1 MRQKKAFTSSDLIV
15 RFVAPAFWRFFITF
29 SSLFGELSYNIK
41 NDADILKRISEKF
54 PDCGIEQGRFSLLRN
69 CKARI
74 KLDEAIMIAEC
85 LGISIDRLLQRDIE
99 PQDNDDDDNTA
110 ADVLKPIFD
119 LHKIIDFSFTKHRI
133 REDDGEIK
141 DFTGIYFDNYIV
153 VKKFRTFVEYFI
165 NDTLENWQ
173 KIIDSIS
180 SLPRSEQ
187 KKILQDWERSKLE
200 TAQDIF
206 LDYPMYEYDFDT
218 EKYKKSLPESR
229 KTPDTN

>member
-1 MRQKKAFTSSDLIV
+1 MNRINSTEKELNEKIFDTLDNWMRENK
-15 RFVAPAFWRFFITF
+15 
-29 SSLFGELSYNIK
+29 IK

-99 PQDNDDDDNTA
+99 PQDNDDDDNTS

>member
-1 MRQKKAFTSSDLIV
+1 MNRINSTEKELNEKIFDTLDNWMRENK
-15 RFVAPAFWRFFITF
+15 
-29 SSLFGELSYNIK
+29 IK

-133 REDDGEIK
+133 REDDVEIK

>member
-1 MRQKKAFTSSDLIV
+1 MNRINSTEKELNEKIFDTLDNWMRENK
-15 RFVAPAFWRFFITF
+15 
-29 SSLFGELSYNIK
+29 IK

>member
-1 MRQKKAFTSSDLIV
+1 MNRINSTEKELNEKIFDTLDNWMRENK
-15 RFVAPAFWRFFITF
+15 
-29 SSLFGELSYNIK
+29 IK

-206 LDYPMYEYDFDT
+206 LDYPMYEYDFDK

>member
-1 MRQKKAFTSSDLIV
+1 MNRINSTEKELNEKIFDTLDNWMRENK
-15 RFVAPAFWRFFITF
+15 
-29 SSLFGELSYNIK
+29 IK

-229 KTPDTN
+229 KTPDNN

>member
-1 MRQKKAFTSSDLIV
+1 MNRINSTEKELNEKMFDTLDNWMRENK
-15 RFVAPAFWRFFITF
+15 
-29 SSLFGELSYNIK
+29 IK

>member
-1 MRQKKAFTSSDLIV
+1 MNRINSTEKELNEKIFDTLDNWMRENK
-15 RFVAPAFWRFFITF
+15 
-29 SSLFGELSYNIK
+29 IK

-200 TAQDIF
+200 TAQYIF

>member
-1 MRQKKAFTSSDLIV
+1 MNRINSTEKELNEKIFDTLDNWMRENK
-15 RFVAPAFWRFFITF
+15 
-29 SSLFGELSYNIK
+29 IK

-119 LHKIIDFSFTKHRI
+119 LHKIIDFSFTKQRI

>member
-1 MRQKKAFTSSDLIV
+1 MNRINSTEKELNEKIFDTLDNWMRENK
-15 RFVAPAFWRFFITF
+15 
-29 SSLFGELSYNIK
+29 IK

-85 LGISIDRLLQRDIE
+85 LGISIDRLLQR
-99 PQDNDDDDNTA
+99 DNDDDDNTA

>member
-1 MRQKKAFTSSDLIV
+1 MNRINSTEKELNEKIFDTLDNWMRENK
-15 RFVAPAFWRFFITF
+15 
-29 SSLFGELSYNIK
+29 IK

-85 LGISIDRLLQRDIE
+85 LEISIDRLLQRDIE

-133 REDDGEIK
+133 RKDDGEVI

>member
-1 MRQKKAFTSSDLIV
+1 MNRINSTEKELNEKIFDTLDNWMRENK
-15 RFVAPAFWRFFITF
+15 
-29 SSLFGELSYNIK
+29 IK

-85 LGISIDRLLQRDIE
+85 LGIYIDRLLQRDIE

>member
-1 MRQKKAFTSSDLIV
+1 M
-15 RFVAPAFWRFFITF
+15 
-29 SSLFGELSYNIK
+29 
-41 NDADILKRISEKF
+41 
-54 PDCGIEQGRFSLLRN
+54 
-69 CKARI
+69 
-74 KLDEAIMIAEC
+74 
-85 LGISIDRLLQRDIE
+85 
-99 PQDNDDDDNTA
+99 
-110 ADVLKPIFD
+110 
-119 LHKIIDFSFTKHRI
+119 
-133 REDDGEIK
+133 
-141 DFTGIYFDNYIV
+141 

>member
-1 MRQKKAFTSSDLIV
+1 MRENK
-15 RFVAPAFWRFFITF
+15 
-29 SSLFGELSYNIK
+29 IK

>member
-1 MRQKKAFTSSDLIV
+1 MNRINSTEKELNEKIFDTLDNWMRENK
-15 RFVAPAFWRFFITF
+15 
-29 SSLFGELSYNIK
+29 IK

-173 KIIDSIS
+173 KIIDSVS

>member
-1 MRQKKAFTSSDLIV
+1 MNRINLSEKDLNEKIFDTLDNWMRENK
-15 RFVAPAFWRFFITF
+15 
-29 SSLFGELSYNIK
+29 IK
-41 NDADILKRISEKF
+41 NDADFLKRINKMF
-54 PDCGIEQGRFSLLRN
+54 PDRAIEQGRFSLLRN

-74 KLDEAIMIAEC
+74 KLDEAVTIAEC
-85 LGISIDRLLQRDIE
+85 LGISIDKLLQRDID
-99 PQDNDDDDNTA
+99 PQNNDDSNTA

-133 REDDGEIK
+133 QKDNGEIK

-153 VKKFRTFVEYFI
+153 VKKFRTFVEYFL

-180 SLPRSEQ
+180 TLPDNEQ
-187 KKILQDWERSKLE
+187 KKILQSWESAKLE

-218 EKYKKSLPESR
+218 EKYTKSLPEG
-229 KTPDTN
+229 KAPDTN

>member
-1 MRQKKAFTSSDLIV
+1 MNRINSTEKELNEKIFDTLDNWMRENK
-15 RFVAPAFWRFFITF
+15 
-29 SSLFGELSYNIK
+29 IK

-153 VKKFRTFVEYFI
+153 VEKFRTFVEYFI

-180 SLPRSEQ
+180 S
-187 KKILQDWERSKLE
+187 SK
-200 TAQDIF
+200 
-206 LDYPMYEYDFDT
+206 
-218 EKYKKSLPESR
+218 
-229 KTPDTN
+229 

>member
-1 MRQKKAFTSSDLIV
+1 MNRINSTEKELNEKIFDTLDNWMRENK
-15 RFVAPAFWRFFITF
+15 
-29 SSLFGELSYNIK
+29 IK

-141 DFTGIYFDNYIV
+141 DFTGIYFDSYIV

>member
-1 MRQKKAFTSSDLIV
+1 MNRINSTEKELNEKIFDTLDNWMRENK
-15 RFVAPAFWRFFITF
+15 
-29 SSLFGELSYNIK
+29 IK

-141 DFTGIYFDNYIV
+141 DFTGIYFDNSIV